1 MTDKIVDK
9 NNLMDKNDFEKIR
22 HTLETME
29 ASREEVIKES
39 RDVIRLSKQLIYA
52 LHRDD
57 LKKAGE
63 LAGNIKKKFDEVKE
77 KALKSHELLYSG
89 SLKAAAQ
96 EYVEAVA
103 YYIYITQGRLAT
115 HKELDVDATHY
126 LLGLADLTGE
136 LSRKAVNDSI
146 KEKFENVS
154 RIKEL
159 VSGIY
164 AEFLKIDI
172 RESELRRKYDSI
184 KYNLKAIEDLVLEL
198 KLKNK
203 L

>member
-1 MTDKIVDK
+1 MIDR
-9 NNLMDKNDFEKIR
+9 NDFEEIR
-22 HTLETME
+22 SWLERME
-29 ASREEVIKES
+29 SSREDIIRES
-39 RDVIRLSKQLIYA
+39 RDIIILSKQLIYA

-57 LKKAGE
+57 IKRADE
-63 LAGNIKKKFDEVKE
+63 LAVSIKKKFGGVKE
-77 KALKSHELLYSG
+77 KALKIQGMLYSG
-89 SLKAAAQ
+89 AFKSAAQ

-103 YYIYITQGRLAT
+103 YYVYITQGRLAT
-115 HKELDVDATHY
+115 HKELDVEPAHY

-146 KEKFENVS
+146 KDKFESVS
-154 RIKEL
+154 RIKDV
-159 VSGIY
+159 VSEIY
-164 AEFLKIDI
+164 AEFLKMDI

-184 KYNLKAIEDLVLEL
+184 KYNLKAIEDLALEL